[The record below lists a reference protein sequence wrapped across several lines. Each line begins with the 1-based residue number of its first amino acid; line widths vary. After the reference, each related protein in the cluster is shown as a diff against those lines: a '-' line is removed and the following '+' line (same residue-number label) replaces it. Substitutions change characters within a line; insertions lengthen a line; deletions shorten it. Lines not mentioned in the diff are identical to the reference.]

1 MRGAFPCYHGANNNA
16 NDRQEYEA
24 HYRIDDLRRR
34 RLAHADNGKA
44 VFVQGAVAGDIV
56 EAEVV
61 QDGKSFMRA
70 RTTET
75 LEPSP
80 DRIQPPLPLRGH
92 LRRLLVGQSLTHGTA
107 RRQGAKPALHARAH
121 RQVRP

>member
-1 MRGAFPCYHGANNNA
+1 MKLTIESMTYGADG
-16 NDRQEYEA
+16 
-24 HYRIDDLRRR
+24 
-34 RLAHADNGKA
+34 LAHADNGKA
-44 VFVQGAVAGDIV
+44 VFVQGAVAGDTV

-70 RTTET
+70 RTTEI

-80 DRIQPPLPLRGH
+80 MAFGPLPLRWH
-92 LRRLLVGQSLTHGTA
+92 LRRLFVGQSLTHGTA

-121 RQVRP
+121 RQVRS

>member
-1 MRGAFPCYHGANNNA
+1 MKLTIESMTYGADG
-16 NDRQEYEA
+16 
-24 HYRIDDLRRR
+24 
-34 RLAHADNGKA
+34 LAHADNGKA

-70 RTTET
+70 RTTEI

-92 LRRLLVGQSLTHGTA
+92 LRRLLVGQS
-107 RRQGAKPALHARAH
+107 HARH
-121 RQVRP
+121 SSPPREQNLRSTLERIGKFSS